1 VSNLEET
8 QRRDCDAADILVLG
22 GGFAGVHAALEV
34 DRELD
39 GDDDVRVVL
48 VSRENFHLF
57 TPLLAE
63 VAASQ
68 VEPRHAVSPLR
79 HMLRRVDFI
88 QGTVR
93 AVDPA
98 DRSARFM
105 DETGRERRMAYRQ
118 CVLAL
123 GGVTR
128 FFGIEGLRHHAFTLK
143 TIGDAVAIRNHV
155 IGLLERAQLL
165 APADRSALLTFVVAG
180 GGLNGVEVAGEIHDF
195 VIRAIRD
202 YPGIT
207 PAEVRVMIV
216 EMLDH
221 LTPEMP
227 RELGDYVRRN
237 LGGRGIEIALE
248 TKIAGC
254 ERGIVRIEGDS
265 DVRAETLIWTAGV
278 GTAPVAQ
285 DVEVERVEG
294 EDRLPTDP
302 FLRVRG
308 ADGLWAAGD
317 CALVEAGDG
326 QGFQPRTAQHAV
338 RQGRRAGRNA
348 WAALR
353 GEALR
358 PYSYEGRGMLAS
370 LGHHR
375 GAGQIFRVRLRG
387 FLAWFAWR
395 TYYLFA
401 LPRWERRIRVAMDWT
416 LDLLFPP
423 DVVELRLKPV
433 PHESERGTVPDTESS
448 SVG

>member
-1 VSNLEET
+1 MSRSDERHHPDREAT
-8 QRRDCDAADILVLG
+8 DILILG
-22 GGFAGVHAALEV
+22 GGFAGVHAALTL
-34 DRELD
+34 DRRLD
-39 GDDDVRVVL
+39 RRDDVRVVL

-79 HMLRRVDFI
+79 HMLRRVAFI

-93 AVDPA
+93 EVNPA
-98 DRSARFM
+98 DRSVRFV
-105 DETGRERRMAYRQ
+105 DEAARERRMSYRH

-128 FFGIEGLRHHAFTLK
+128 FFDIDGLEQHAFTLK

-165 APADRSALLTFVVAG
+165 PPADRSALLTFVVGG
-180 GGLNGVEVAGEIHDF
+180 GGLNGVEVAGELHDF
-195 VIRAIRD
+195 LMRAIRD
-202 YPGIT
+202 YPGIAA
-207 PAEVRVMIV
+207 AEVRVMIV
-216 EMLDH
+216 EMLDR

-227 RELGDYVRRN
+227 RELGEYVRRN
-237 LGGRGIEIALE
+237 LASRGIEIALA

-254 ERGIVRIEGDS
+254 EPGVVRIEGDS
-265 DVRAETLIWTAGV
+265 DVSAETIIWTAGI
-278 GTAPVAQ
+278 GTAPVARQ
-285 DVEVERVEG
+285 VPAEHVDG

-317 CALVEAGDG
+317 CALVEVGSG
-326 QGFQPRTAQHAV
+326 RGFQPRTAQHAV
-338 RQGRRAGRNA
+338 RQGRTAGRNA
-348 WAALR
+348 WSALH
-353 GEALR
+353 GEAMR
-358 PYSYEGRGMLAS
+358 PFSYEGRGMLAS

-375 GAGQIFRVRLRG
+375 GVGQVLRLRLTG
-387 FLAWFAWR
+387 FLAWLAWR

-423 DVVELRLKPV
+423 DVVELRMKPV
-433 PHESERGTVPDTESS
+433 THTSERKASDET
-448 SVG
+448 